1 MHPIYSVRN
10 CLFTDAVSDY
20 FHESTVRK
28 IQMLNKVDFER
39 ALWGKIPFTDD
50 AGQVSRLAR
59 GGLES

>member
-1 MHPIYSVRN
+1 
-10 CLFTDAVSDY
+10 
-20 FHESTVRK
+20 
-28 IQMLNKVDFER
+28 MLNKVDFER